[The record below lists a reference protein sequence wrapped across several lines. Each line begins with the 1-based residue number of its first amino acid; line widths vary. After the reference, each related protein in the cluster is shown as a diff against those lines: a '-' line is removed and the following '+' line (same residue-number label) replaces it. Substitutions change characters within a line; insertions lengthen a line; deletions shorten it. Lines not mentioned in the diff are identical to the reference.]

1 MDVSPNHKL
10 IVTAGQDRL
19 AKLWHANTGE
29 LVGALRGH
37 KRGVWAAK
45 FSPVD
50 QVGDVCT
57 PLKFFSLYVLMH
69 THTHTHKNTHT
80 HTKTHTHTL
89 HTTRI
94 HHATIRTG
102 QTNHSFEWWDNWTA
116 TVANHYY
123 EWAVR
128 DPMVIGINPW

>member
-1 MDVSPNHKL
+1 MARGHAGDIAAVAVGRHPAGGAYVVTGSRDCTIKMWKLPAELEVSAGGAPAELRSAYTRKAHDKDVNGLDMSPNHKL

-50 QVGDVCT
+50 QVGV
-57 PLKFFSLYVLMH
+57 P
-69 THTHTHKNTHT
+69 
-80 HTKTHTHTL
+80 
-89 HTTRI
+89 
-94 HHATIRTG
+94 
-102 QTNHSFEWWDNWTA
+102 
-116 TVANHYY
+116 
-123 EWAVR
+123 
-128 DPMVIGINPW
+128 